1 MRHGPSG
8 LSVGLVGPAGHGYHG
23 VVWSHPSRT
32 AIGSEPTE
40 PNLMPRLAFRPLTV
54 LAILAVISVVVGAK
68 APTPAPEDQLT
79 ARIVVRLL
87 EQNHMAKPQIN
98 DEIATQW
105 CKNFLKD
112 LDPQKV
118 YFEKADVDEFMAQA
132 TTLDDKIKEGNLDFP
147 RQVFDR
153 YVQRSDER
161 LATVLEML
169 KEKPDFTIDESIVD
183 DPDRIA
189 YPANAEE
196 AKDRWRKRVKFD
208 LLQLKL
214 DKTEGDEA
222 LKKLTVRYRDRNR
235 VIHQFDMTDLLEV
248 YLSSL
253 TRTFDPHSNYMGART
268 LEDTI
273 GQQLH
278 LSLEGIG
285 ASLQSE
291 DGYAVVKEVVPG
303 MAADK
308 DGRLQPEDK
317 IVAIQKEDGTE
328 IDLVE
333 KKLGDV
339 VRYIRGPAGTKVRL
353 IVQPSGSKERKIYE
367 LTRQKIELLEQHAKG
382 QVIETKGENGQTLK
396 IGVLNLPAFYGDT
409 EAVLKGDPNA
419 VSATEDC
426 RKIIN
431 DFKSKKVDAVM
442 LDLRG
447 NGGGLLQEA
456 ITLSGLF
463 IDHGPVVQVKDA
475 SGVKPLDDDEEG
487 TAWDGPFVLLID
499 RMSASAS
506 EIFAG
511 VIKDYGRGL
520 IIGDTSTFG
529 KGTVQSIV
537 PINQQF
543 QQLRRRDIPNLGALK
558 LTIQQFYRAN
568 GESTQVKGVPPD
580 IHIPS
585 ILDLADLGEGK
596 MDNALK
602 FDKVEPL
609 PHDQFNRVPA
619 DLVDKLQT
627 RSSDRRKADP
637 KFQKQEERIK
647 KIADRK
653 ARHAISLNEEKFR
666 AEFVPDEDEEKAKD
680 EKVKKDKK
688 KRSSHP
694 AWEPDFYNDEI
705 VRIVA
710 DYLTLGS
717 KVVVAAP
724 VRAAANR

>member
-1 MRHGPSG
+1 
-8 LSVGLVGPAGHGYHG
+8 
-23 VVWSHPSRT
+23 
-32 AIGSEPTE
+32 
-40 PNLMPRLAFRPLTV
+40 MPRFAFRPLTL
-54 LAILAVISVVVGAK
+54 LAILALISVVVGAQ
-68 APTPAPEDQLT
+68 APTPADVDQVT

-87 EQNHMAKPQIN
+87 EQGHMAKPQIN
-98 DEIATQW
+98 KQIAVQW
-105 CKNFLKD
+105 CKNYIKD

-118 YFEKADVDEFMAQA
+118 YFEKRDVDEFIAQA
-132 TTLDDKIKEGNLDFP
+132 NTLDDKIKEGNLEFA
-147 RQVFDR
+147 RLVFDR
-153 YVQRSDER
+153 YMKRADER
-161 LATVLEML
+161 LATVFELL
-169 KEKPDFTIDESIVD
+169 KEKPDFTVDETIVD
-183 DPDRIA
+183 DPDLID

-196 AKDRWRKRVKFD
+196 AKERWRKKVKFD
-208 LLQLKL
+208 ELQLKL
-214 DKTEGDEA
+214 DKTEGEEA
-222 LKKLTVRYRDRNR
+222 VKRLTIRYRDRNR

-253 TRTFDPHSNYMGART
+253 TRTFDPHSSYMSART

-291 DGYAVVKEVVPG
+291 DGYAVVKEIVPG

-308 DGRLQPEDK
+308 DGRLQPDDK
-317 IVAIQKEDGTE
+317 IVGIQKENGDE

-339 VRYIRGPAGTKVRL
+339 VRYIRGPSGTKVRL
-353 IVQPSGSKERKIYE
+353 IVQPAGTKELKIYE

-382 QVIETKGENGQTLK
+382 QVIEHKADNGQTLR
-396 IGVLNLPAFYGDT
+396 IGVINLPAFYGDT
-409 EAVLKGDPNA
+409 EAVQKGDPNA

-426 RKIIN
+426 RKLLN
-431 DFKSKKVDAVM
+431 EFKTKRVDAVM
-442 LDLRG
+442 IDLRS

-456 ITLSGLF
+456 ISLSGLF
-463 IDHGPVVQVKDA
+463 IDKGPVVQVKDA
-475 SGVKPLDDDEEG
+475 TGVKAIDDDEEG
-487 TAWDGPFVLLID
+487 TAWDGPLVVLTD

-520 IIGDTSTFG
+520 IVGDTSTFG

-537 PINQQF
+537 PINQQI
-543 QQLRRRDIPNLGALK
+543 QQLRRREIPNLGALK

-568 GESTQVKGVPPD
+568 GESTQVKGVTPD

-585 ILDLADLGEGK
+585 ILDLSDFGEGK
-596 MDNALK
+596 FDHALK
-602 FDKVEPL
+602 FDKVDPL
-609 PHDQFNRVPA
+609 PHDQFNRVPP
-619 DLVDKLQT
+619 DLVTKLDS
-627 RSSDRRKADP
+627 RSAERRRSDA

-647 KIADRK
+647 KIAERK

-666 AEFVPDEDEEKAKD
+666 AEFVPDDDEEKAKE
-680 EKVKKDKK
+680 EKVKKGKK
-688 KRSSHP
+688 KYTEHP
-694 AWEPDFYNDEI
+694 AWESDFYNDEV
-705 VRIVA
+705 VRIVS

-717 KVVVAAP
+717 KVVLAAP